1 VSQVALQKLP
11 VEGFVSELASDSP
24 APGGGSASAAVGAI
38 GAALLEMVCNLTVG
52 RERYRD
58 VEGEL
63 RARSGELERV
73 RASLLDLVDRD
84 SEAYA
89 SVSRALGLPKG
100 SDAEKEVR
108 RLALQ
113 SALRAATEVPLEVA
127 RACAGALDMAEGVAR
142 KGNPNA
148 VTDAA
153 CGARFLHA
161 ALWGALYNV
170 EVNLKS
176 IKDPSYVH
184 AKADELSAL
193 REHAELGLAAA
204 LRQVD
209 EKLRGGGP

>member
-1 VSQVALQKLP
+1 VSLQRLP

-52 RERYRD
+52 KEKYKA

-63 RARSGELERV
+63 RARAGDLGRV
-73 RASLLDLVDRD
+73 RISLLGLTDRD

-100 SDAEKEVR
+100 SDPEKEVR

-113 SALRAATEVPLEVA
+113 AALRTATEVPLEVA
-127 RACAGALDMAEGVAR
+127 RACGGALDMAEGVAMR
-142 KGNPNA
+142 GNPNA

-161 ALWGALYNV
+161 ALMGALYNV

-176 IKDPSYVH
+176 IKDASYVS
-184 AKADELSAL
+184 AKAAEVDAL
-193 REHAELGLAAA
+193 RGRAEVALAAA

-209 EKLRGGGP
+209 AKLGGGP